1 MTHSI
6 WELSSLTRDFT
17 LVLCIGRRIL
27 NHWPIREVQTKAL
40 PPNAT
45 TSEVGLQQMN
55 FEVVVG
61 GHKLPWDR
69 LSPSTS
75 PSSGSDTEALSQAMP
90 ELAQRAT
97 ETQENFYLRVSHRFP
112 SIIVPC
118 FQATPESQ
126 LPDSFCHSPCPTVC
140 LGRKAGS
147 YG

>member
-61 GHKLPWDR
+61 GHKH
-69 LSPSTS
+69 STHS
-75 PSSGSDTEALSQAMP
+75 
-90 ELAQRAT
+90 
-97 ETQENFYLRVSHRFP
+97 TQFIHLYKKHLLHK
-112 SIIVPC
+112 IILWIKGVNISR
-118 FQATPESQ
+118 QSLVQNLTDIAGR
-126 LPDSFCHSPCPTVC
+126 DSVRYFEI
-140 LGRKAGS
+140 
-147 YG
+147 

>member
-75 PSSGSDTEALSQAMP
+75 PSSGSDTEGPSQGM
-90 ELAQRAT
+90 LKLTQRA
-97 ETQENFYLRVSHRFP
+97 P
-112 SIIVPC
+112 K
-118 FQATPESQ
+118 
-126 LPDSFCHSPCPTVC
+126 D
-140 LGRKAGS
+140 RKAFA
-147 YG
+147 